1 MCFGR
6 RGEKTPRFRHFSGI
20 FWNTW
25 GEWPEASGAE
35 EDAFSGGGR
44 TVVQHV
50 IFYNLE
56 NKNLAYFYNLQ
67 IQIL

>member
-1 MCFGR
+1 MMCFGR
-6 RGEKTPRFRHFSGI
+6 RGGKNSALPAFFRDFLEHMG
-20 FWNTW
+20 
-25 GEWPEASGAE
+25 EASGAE

-56 NKNLAYFYNLQ
+56 NKNLAHFYNLQ